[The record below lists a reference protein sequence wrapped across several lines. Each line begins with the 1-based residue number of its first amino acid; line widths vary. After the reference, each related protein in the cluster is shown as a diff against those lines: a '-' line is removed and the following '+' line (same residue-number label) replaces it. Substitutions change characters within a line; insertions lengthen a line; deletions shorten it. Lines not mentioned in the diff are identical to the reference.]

1 MEERT
6 LFKFLEC
13 PNIRCYSL
21 PVEEN
26 SFKTDISSE
35 DFSLSQTKIS
45 KKSFQKKESIAS
57 LFTLAFVLLFTNFLF
72 AQQPACNLKGILES
86 RKSIDGGVNFT
97 INPDLHNVV
106 PGTIY
111 RWEFTSN
118 TSGATIVSETNL
130 PSLTVKPGDLNGNLN
145 IKLTLINPATPF
157 RPSRLCSCTKSVS
170 IGNR

>member
-1 MEERT
+1 MKKRT
-6 LFKFLEC
+6 LFNFLEC
-13 PNIRCYSL
+13 PNIRGYNS
-21 PVEEN
+21 PIEEN
-26 SFKTDISSE
+26 GFKNHFRQE
-35 DFSLSQTKIS
+35 NLSLSQTEIS
-45 KKSFQKKESIAS
+45 RKSFQKKESIAS
-57 LFTLAFVLLFTNFLF
+57 LFTLVFVLLFTNFLF

-86 RKSIDGGVNFT
+86 KKSIDGGGNFT